1 MFFRLMKRTFTKG
14 FKSKILAVA
23 AIMLGTSMATAML
36 SISMDIG
43 DKMNRELKSYGS
55 NIVVKPESAYIPAEI
70 NGVEIGGKKGNR
82 KFLTEDDALNIKMI
96 FWRHNIV
103 DIAPYLSMKT
113 KVKGNEV
120 PVKGTWFD
128 DEIRIP
134 SGEKYRLGIQDLKS
148 WWEIKGEWIQDGKN
162 KNLAMVGA
170 AFASENNINKGDLI
184 KLEFN
189 KDGKR
194 IEKNVKVKGIISSG
208 DEADN
213 QIFVPLKFLQS
224 ALNMG
229 NKIEKIE
236 VSALTSPVNDLAR
249 KAGNDPESLT
259 AEEFETWYCTAYANS
274 IAYQIEEVIPG
285 AVAEQVRQ
293 ISESESK
300 ILGKINLLMVLV
312 TIAALISSS
321 LGISSIMTTKV
332 LERRQEIGLMKAIGA
347 EDMNI
352 VLFFLAEIV
361 IFAFVGGAMGFFLG
375 SAFANI
381 IGIKVFSIPV
391 AMKLLLAPFVI
402 ILAVII
408 AVMGSISPLKI
419 VLKLDPAE
427 VLHG

>member
-1 MFFRLMKRTFTKG
+1 MFFRLIKRTFTKG
-14 FKSKILAVA
+14 FKSKVLAVA

-82 KFLTEDDALNIKMI
+82 KFLTGEDALKIKMI

-103 DIAPYLSMKT
+103 DLAPYLSMQT
-113 KVKGNEV
+113 KVKGRKV
-120 PVKGTWFD
+120 TVKGTWFD
-128 DEIRIP
+128 DEVRIS
-134 SGEKYRLGIQDLKS
+134 SGEKYRLGIKDLKS
-148 WWEIKGEWIQDGKN
+148 WWEIKGEWIQNGKS
-162 KNLAMVGA
+162 KNLAMVGKKI
-170 AFASENNINKGDLI
+170 ASENNISKGDLI
-184 KLEFN
+184 QLKFN
-189 KDGKR
+189 KDGES
-194 IEKNVKVKGIISSG
+194 IEKEVKVTGIISSG
-208 DEADN
+208 DEAEN

-224 ALNMG
+224 ALHMG

-300 ILGKINLLMVLV
+300 ILSKINLLMILV

-347 EDMNI
+347 EDINI
-352 VLFFLAEIV
+352 VMFFLAEIV
-361 IFAFVGGAMGFFLG
+361 IFAFAGGVLGFFLG

-391 AMKLLLAPFVI
+391 AMKLLLAPFVV

-408 AVMGSISPLKI
+408 AVVGSISPLKI

>member
-1 MFFRLMKRTFTKG
+1 MFLRLIKRTFTKG
-14 FKSKILAVA
+14 FKSKIFAVA

-36 SISMDIG
+36 GISMDIG

-55 NIVVKPESAYIPAEI
+55 NIIVKPESAYIPAEI
-70 NGVEIGGKKGNR
+70 NGVEIGGKKGSR
-82 KFLTEDDALNIKMI
+82 KFLTEEDALKIKMI

-103 DIAPYLSMKT
+103 DLAPYLKVQAE
-113 KVKGNEV
+113 VKGEKTAVN
-120 PVKGTWFD
+120 GTWFD
-128 DEIRIP
+128 DEKRIP
-134 SGEKYRLGIQDLKS
+134 TGEKYKLGIKDLKS
-148 WWEIKGEWIQDGKN
+148 WWEIKGEWIQSGKN
-162 KNLAMVGA
+162 KNLAMVGEE
-170 AFASENNINKGDLI
+170 FASENNIVKGDLI
-184 KLEFN
+184 QLKFK
-189 KDGKR
+189 KDGKD
-194 IEKNVKVKGIISSG
+194 IVKKVKVKGIISSG
-208 DEADN
+208 DEAEY
-213 QIFVPLKFLQS
+213 QIFVPLKFLQT

-249 KAGNDPESLT
+249 KAGNNPESLT

-274 IAYQIEEVIPG
+274 IAYQVEEVIPG

-312 TIAALISSS
+312 TVAALISSS

-332 LERRQEIGLMKAIGA
+332 LERKQEIGLMKAIGA
-347 EDMNI
+347 EDTNI
-352 VLFFLAEIV
+352 VMFFLAEIV
-361 IFAFVGGAMGFFLG
+361 IFAFAGGFFGFFLG

-381 IGIKVFSIPV
+381 IGIKVFGIPV
-391 AMKLLLAPFVI
+391 AIKLLMAPFVI
-402 ILAVII
+402 ILAVIV
-408 AVMGSISPLKI
+408 ALVGSISPLKI

>member
-1 MFFRLMKRTFTKG
+1 MFLRLIKRTFTKG

-36 SISMDIG
+36 GISMDIG

-55 NIVVKPESAYIPAEI
+55 NIIVKPESAYIPAEI
-70 NGVEIGGKKGNR
+70 NGVEIGGKKGSR
-82 KFLTEDDALNIKMI
+82 KFLTEEDALKIKMI

-103 DIAPYLSMKT
+103 DLAPYLKVQAE
-113 KVKGNEV
+113 VKGEKTAVN
-120 PVKGTWFD
+120 GTWFD
-128 DEIRIP
+128 DEKRIP
-134 SGEKYRLGIQDLKS
+134 TGEKYKLGIKDLKS
-148 WWEIKGEWIQDGKN
+148 WWEIKGEWIQSGKN
-162 KNLAMVGA
+162 KNLAMVGEE
-170 AFASENNINKGDLI
+170 FASENNIGKGDLI
-184 KLEFN
+184 QLKFK
-189 KDGKR
+189 KDGKD
-194 IEKNVKVKGIISSG
+194 IVKKVKVKGIISSG
-208 DEADN
+208 DEAEY
-213 QIFVPLKFLQS
+213 QIFVPLKFLQT

-236 VSALTSPVNDLAR
+236 VSALTSPINDLAR
-249 KAGNDPESLT
+249 KAGNNPESLT

-312 TIAALISSS
+312 TVAALISSS

-332 LERRQEIGLMKAIGA
+332 LERKQEIGLMKAIGA
-347 EDMNI
+347 EDTNI
-352 VLFFLAEIV
+352 VMFFLAEIV
-361 IFAFVGGAMGFFLG
+361 IFAFAGGFFGFFLG

-381 IGIKVFSIPV
+381 IGIKVFGIPV
-391 AMKLLLAPFVI
+391 AIKLLMAPFVI
-402 ILAVII
+402 ILAVIV
-408 AVMGSISPLKI
+408 ALVGSISPLKI

>member
-1 MFFRLMKRTFTKG
+1 MFFKLMKRTFTKG

-23 AIMLGTSMATAML
+23 AIMLGTSMATTML

-70 NGVEIGGKKGNR
+70 NGVEIGNKEGNKKY
-82 KFLTEDDALNIKMI
+82 LTEKDALKIKMI

-103 DIAPYLSMKT
+103 DLAPYL
-113 KVKGNEV
+113 KVQAKVNGEKAV
-120 PVKGTWFD
+120 VKGTWFD

-134 SGEKYRLGIQDLKS
+134 SGEKYRLGIKDLKS
-148 WWEIKGEWIQDGKN
+148 WWDIRGEWIQDGKSS
-162 KNLAMVGA
+162 NLAMAGIK
-170 AFASENNINKGDLI
+170 FASENNISKGDLI

-194 IEKNVKVKGIISSG
+194 IIKEVKVKGIISSG
-208 DEADN
+208 DEAEN

-224 ALNMG
+224 SLNMG

-249 KAGNDPESLT
+249 KASNDPESLT

-347 EDMNI
+347 EDINI
-352 VLFFLAEIV
+352 VMFFLAEIV
-361 IFAFVGGAMGFFLG
+361 VFALAGGILGFFLG

-381 IGIKVFSIPV
+381 IGINVFSVPV

-402 ILAVII
+402 ILAVMI
-408 AVMGSISPLKI
+408 AVLGSISPLKI